1 MLSVHFYEA
10 SHNSTVRG
18 FDAHGVNSE
27 IAHARRHSADE
38 LKDSVGA
45 RLVHCGDEETK

>member
-27 IAHARRHSADE
+27 TGAVGTDVYYAGAKHHSD
-38 LKDSVGA
+38 
-45 RLVHCGDEETK
+45 